1 MLMHMCE
8 HTQYQQV
15 LINNGILLFSVC
27 SADVGMPPPLLRI
40 WTFWMAALVLAQ
52 LLSFSAL
59 RLCAAET
66 YLGVVRT
73 RGVQTLRALRVA
85 GLLYV
90 FASASGGTVILPLAS
105 LPRILLVHSG
115 ALFTAECVL
124 RPEPHAGRA
133 GGGGASVRRHS
144 ERVAARRHASRS

>member
-1 MLMHMCE
+1 MHPALPL
-8 HTQYQQV
+8 HTCSFTRAHTHTTEQV

-27 SADVGMPPPLLRI
+27 SADVGMPPPLLRV
-40 WTFWMAALVLAQ
+40 WTSWMAALVLAQ
-52 LLSFSAL
+52 LLSFTAL

-105 LPRILLVHSG
+105 LPRILLVHSA
-115 ALFTAECVL
+115 ALFTAECVV
-124 RPEPHAGRA
+124 RPDAACGARWGQA
-133 GGGGASVRRHS
+133 FGGTANG
-144 ERVAARRHASRS
+144 